1 MLLQLFL
8 FPPQAATNALEVDLL
23 YFFMVAICGLIT
35 VVIVAAMVWLGI
47 KYRRTPENTVGADIH
62 GSTALEIFWSVVPF
76 FIVMGMFAW
85 GTSLYFKLSVPPANS
100 MEIFVTGKQWMWKIQ
115 HMNGR
120 REINNLHVPVGRPVK
135 LTMASEDVIH
145 SFYVPA
151 FRVKA
156 DVVPGRYSTMWFEA
170 TETGEFHL
178 FCAEYCG
185 TEHSRMIGHVTVMEP
200 ADYEKW
206 LVTGNPSPTEV
217 AAGTSAAGA
226 GAIATAAAATAGAVA
241 TGGGGDATPV
251 EIGAK
256 LFQEKACFT
265 CHLNAPGGIGPIL
278 TNVPGH
284 EVELS
289 TGEKVLADD
298 AYLRESILTPMAK
311 TVKGYPPAMPTF
323 QGQLSEEQVMA
334 LIAYIKSLGGSAPG
348 AAATH

>member
-1 MLLQLFL
+1 MLLQLLL
-8 FPPQAATNALEVDLL
+8 FPPQASTNAAEVDLL
-23 YFFMVAICGLIT
+23 YFFMVALCGVIT
-35 VVIVAAMVWLGI
+35 IAIIAIMIYLGI
-47 KYRRTPENTVGADIH
+47 KYRRTAENTVGADIH
-62 GSTALEIFWSVVPF
+62 GSTPLEIVWSAIPF
-76 FIVMGMFAW
+76 VIVMGMFAW
-85 GTSLYFKLSVPPANS
+85 GTSLYFKLSVPPANA

-120 REINNLHVPVGRPVK
+120 REINNLHVPLGQPVK

-170 TETGEFHL
+170 TAVGSYHL

-185 TEHSRMIGHVTVMEP
+185 TEHSRMIGSVTVMDP
-200 ADYEKW
+200 ADYQAW
-206 LVTGNPSPTEV
+206 LVTGNPSPVEV
-217 AAGTSAAGA
+217 AAGAAAGA
-226 GAIATAAAATAGAVA
+226 AAAPAA
-241 TGGGGDATPV
+241 GGGGGGAAGPTPV

-265 CHLNAPGGIGPIL
+265 CHLATPGGIGPIL

-284 EVELS
+284 EVELAS
-289 TGEKVLADD
+289 GEKVLADD

-311 TVKGYPPAMPTF
+311 VVKGFPPAMPTF
-323 QGQLSEEQVMA
+323 QGQLTEDQVMS
-334 LIAYIKSLGGSAPG
+334 LIAYIKSLGGAPG
-348 AAATH
+348 APAPH

>member
-1 MLLQLFL
+1 
-8 FPPQAATNALEVDLL
+8 
-23 YFFMVAICGLIT
+23 
-35 VVIVAAMVWLGI
+35 
-47 KYRRTPENTVGADIH
+47 
-62 GSTALEIFWSVVPF
+62 
-76 FIVMGMFAW
+76 
-85 GTSLYFKLSVPPANS
+85 
-100 MEIFVTGKQWMWKIQ
+100 
-115 HMNGR
+115 
-120 REINNLHVPVGRPVK
+120 
-135 LTMASEDVIH
+135 
-145 SFYVPA
+145 
-151 FRVKA
+151 
-156 DVVPGRYSTMWFEA
+156 
-170 TETGEFHL
+170 
-178 FCAEYCG
+178 
-185 TEHSRMIGHVTVMEP
+185 
-200 ADYEKW
+200 
-206 LVTGNPSPTEV
+206 V

>member
-8 FPPQAATNALEVDLL
+8 FPPQASTNALEVDLL
-23 YFFMVAICGLIT
+23 YFFMVVVCGVIAVA
-35 VVIVAAMVWLGI
+35 VVAVMIVFGL
-47 KYRRTPENTVGADIH
+47 KYRRTAENTVGADIH
-62 GSTALEIFWSVVPF
+62 GSMPLEIFWSAVPF

-85 GTSLYFKLSVPPANS
+85 GTSLYFKISIPPADA

-120 REINNLHVPVGRPVK
+120 REINNLHVPIGKPVK

-145 SFYVPA
+145 SFYIPA

-170 TETGEFHL
+170 TATGSYHL

-185 TEHSRMIGHVTVMEP
+185 TEHSRMIGQVTVMDQ
-200 ADYEKW
+200 ADYEDW
-206 LVTGNPSPTEV
+206 LVTGNPSPVEV
-217 AAGTSAAGA
+217 VAGNAGIALASPPAAGSGSAGA
-226 GAIATAAAATAGAVA
+226 GGAPL
-241 TGGGGDATPV
+241 TPV

-265 CHLNAPGGIGPIL
+265 CHLATPGGIGPIL

-284 EVELS
+284 EVEMAS
-289 TGEKVLADD
+289 GEKVLADD
-298 AYLRESILTPMAK
+298 AYLRESILMPMAK
-311 TVKGYPPAMPTF
+311 VVKGYPPAMPTF
-323 QGQLSEEQVMA
+323 QGQLTEDQVMS
-334 LIAYIKSLGGSAPG
+334 LIAYIKSLGGSAP
-348 AAATH
+348 AAPAGN